1 MGASNTWMRSTASQS
16 AVTGGKRKVRRVLIV
31 DDHPIVRQG
40 LRRVMENE
48 DDLDVCGEAETAR
61 DARAAI
67 KEQTPDV
74 IIADISLKQG
84 DGIELVRDVRAHH
97 PQLPILVLSM
107 HDEAIYA
114 ERMLSAGANGYI
126 MKQAA
131 SEQFLVALRRVLDG
145 GIYVSEAVGN
155 NMIQKFAAG
164 GSYISANPIDRLSN
178 RELQILHMI
187 GKGMS
192 TRETAHSLNL
202 SIKTVESHRQRIK
215 RKLNLSTGTQLVQ
228 YAVNWFTVARTAG
241 ATAASL
247 LPPKRIPSRCAD
259 PRASPPIA
267 SNPRAGRRWR
277 ARVAAAR
284 RRAGARPHPAR
295 TRWPSHCSRRAA
307 ARRPAPRSLRG
318 TFARVDSPQPPSPG
332 RPIAPRRPAAHRRR
346 RRDGT

>member
-1 MGASNTWMRSTASQS
+1 MMGASNTWMRNAMAQTGMAGM
-16 AVTGGKRKVRRVLIV
+16 AGGKRRVRRVLIV

-48 DDLDVCGEAETAR
+48 EDLMVCGEAETAR

-67 KEQTPDV
+67 KELNPDV

-84 DGIELVRDVRAHH
+84 DGIELVRDVRAHYPH
-97 PQLPILVLSM
+97 LPILVLSM
-107 HDEAIYA
+107 HDETIYA

-131 SEQFLVALRRVLDG
+131 SEQFLVSLRRVLDG

-215 RKLNLSTGTQLVQ
+215 RKLNLNTGTQLVQ
-228 YAVNWFTVARTAG
+228 YAVNWFTVREG
-241 ATAASL
+241 GVN
-247 LPPKRIPSRCAD
+247 PPPEGED
-259 PRASPPIA
+259 P
-267 SNPRAGRRWR
+267 
-277 ARVAAAR
+277 
-284 RRAGARPHPAR
+284 
-295 TRWPSHCSRRAA
+295 
-307 ARRPAPRSLRG
+307 
-318 TFARVDSPQPPSPG
+318 
-332 RPIAPRRPAAHRRR
+332 RPAAQSGG
-346 RRDGT
+346 DS

>member
-1 MGASNTWMRSTASQS
+1 MVASNTWIRTSTTPSGM
-16 AVTGGKRKVRRVLIV
+16 TGGKRRVRRVLIV

-48 DDLDVCGEAETAR
+48 DDLTVGGEAETAR
-61 DARAAI
+61 DARTAI
-67 KEQTPDV
+67 KEFSPDV
-74 IIADISLKQG
+74 MIADISLKQG
-84 DGIELVRDVRAHH
+84 DGIELVRDVRAHY

-107 HDEAIYA
+107 HDETIYA

-131 SEQFLVALRRVLDG
+131 SEQFLVSLRRVLDG
-145 GIYVSEAVGN
+145 GIYVSDAVGN

-192 TRETAHSLNL
+192 TRETAESLNL

-228 YAVNWFTVARTAG
+228 YAVNWFTGREAGTQQFGVRDSPGPEARTG
-241 ATAASL
+241 S
-247 LPPKRIPSRCAD
+247 
-259 PRASPPIA
+259 
-267 SNPRAGRRWR
+267 
-277 ARVAAAR
+277 
-284 RRAGARPHPAR
+284 
-295 TRWPSHCSRRAA
+295 
-307 ARRPAPRSLRG
+307 
-318 TFARVDSPQPPSPG
+318 
-332 RPIAPRRPAAHRRR
+332 
-346 RRDGT
+346 